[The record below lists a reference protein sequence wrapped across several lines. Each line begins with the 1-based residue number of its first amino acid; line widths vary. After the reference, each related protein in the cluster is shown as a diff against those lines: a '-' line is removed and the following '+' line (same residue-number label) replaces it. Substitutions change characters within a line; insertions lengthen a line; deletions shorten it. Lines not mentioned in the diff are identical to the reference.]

1 MPALE
6 IHAFEPDHVDDAAH
20 LLADRQRTQ
29 RTSEPGLDPAY
40 EDPAT
45 THPELEALLA
55 TDGVSGSVA
64 VRGGRVVGYLVGVR
78 RDDATWGPNVWVE
91 GAGHAV
97 ADAQVLRDL
106 YAVAAGRWVEEGR
119 TNHHAI
125 VPATD
130 PALVDAWFTLDF
142 GQQHVHAI
150 REAPASDFDP
160 TVAHGITIRT
170 ATRDDIPAMAEIDVI
185 LPRHQT
191 LSPVFSRLPAP
202 TVAETIADL
211 EADFDDTRYVTFVAE
226 HGGRLVG
233 TAVGCSIELSSMHAG
248 ITRPPSAG
256 FLGFAAVLPD
266 ARGLGV
272 GRALGETIL
281 AWSRDAGYASV
292 VTDWRSTNLQ
302 ASRAWPA
309 LGFRPTFR
317 RLHRSVA

>member
-1 MPALE
+1 MPTIE
-6 IHAFEPDHVDDAAH
+6 IHAFEPEHVDDAAR
-20 LLADRQRTQ
+20 LLADRQRAQ
-29 RTSEPGLDPAY
+29 RTREPGLDPAF
-40 EDPAT
+40 EDPAAT
-45 THPELEALLA
+45 RQEIEALLA
-55 TDGVSGSVA
+55 ADGVSGTVA
-64 VRGGRVVGYLVGVR
+64 VRGGSVVGYLLGVR

-97 ADAQVLRDL
+97 ADPQVVRDL
-106 YAVAAGRWVEEGR
+106 YAIAAGRWVEEGR

-125 VPATD
+125 VPATE
-130 PALVDAWFTLDF
+130 PALVDAWFSLDF

-150 REAPASDFDP
+150 RESPAPAFDP
-160 TVAHGITIRT
+160 TVPDAITIRT
-170 ATRDDIPAMAEIDVI
+170 ATRSDIPAMAAIDVI
-185 LPRHQT
+185 LPRHQS
-191 LSPVFSRLPAP
+191 LSPVFSRLPVP
-202 TVAETIADL
+202 TVEDAIVDL

-226 HGGRLVG
+226 HDGRLVG
-233 TAVGCSIELSSMHAG
+233 TAVGCSIELSSMHGG

-266 ARGLGV
+266 ARGLGA
-272 GRALGETIL
+272 GRALGETVL

-317 RLHRSVA
+317 RVHRSVA